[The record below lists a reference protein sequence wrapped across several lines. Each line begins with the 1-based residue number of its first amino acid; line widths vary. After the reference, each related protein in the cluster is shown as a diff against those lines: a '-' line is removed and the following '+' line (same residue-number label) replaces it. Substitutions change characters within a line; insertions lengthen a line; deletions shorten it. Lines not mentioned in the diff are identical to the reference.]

1 MFILH
6 IWVKRYAPIAWLKSI
21 GLNGN
26 TAGLTVLSR
35 SGTVSFMPQLSCH
48 SPFGALTI
56 SEDEG
61 QIVALDWGWG
71 RDQKETPLLLKARD
85 LLERYFDGESVD
97 FDTLPYRPYGTPYRQ
112 KVWDAL
118 RRIPYGKTRTYAD
131 IAAEVGGSARS
142 VGGAVGTNPI
152 PILIPCHRVVGRAG
166 LGGYSG
172 LGGIADKHAML
183 HLEGVL

>member
-1 MFILH
+1 
-6 IWVKRYAPIAWLKSI
+6 
-21 GLNGN
+21 
-26 TAGLTVLSR
+26 
-35 SGTVSFMPQLSCH
+35 MPQLSCH

-71 RDQKETPLLLKARD
+71 RDQEETPLLLKARD

-97 FDTLPYRPYGTPYRQ
+97 FETLPYRPYGTPYRQ

-118 RRIPYGKTRTYAD
+118 RRISYGQTRTYAD
-131 IAAEVGGSARS
+131 IAAEVGGSPRS
-142 VGGAVGTNPI
+142 VGGAVGANPI
-152 PILIPCHRVVGRAG
+152 PILIPCHRVVGRSG

-172 LGGIADKHAML
+172 LGGVADKHALL
-183 HLEGVL
+183 HLEGAR